1 MVGDSKILTV
11 SYGTFSCTLEG
22 FDEPFSTMKAI
33 AEYFRDLAAD
43 DRYFGAEP
51 PTPDTEMLHQIA
63 ERTIQRRVAA
73 ELAENGVIL
82 RQTEA
87 SQQPAPEARAL
98 AVEMPKAERREEQS
112 PAPKAD
118 VMSSVSDVPTAPQ
131 RSPVRAAVAST
142 IAAPEHGGGD
152 TVAEKLQRIR
162 AVVARENA
170 APAPYSEDQHAEEF
184 GATGF
189 EDLEED
195 APSALFDTPLDTGF
209 DAGFEEEDE
218 DALNAVMAGLTD
230 ADAADG
236 VAEEDTDVADD
247 PVVEDVTEDIS
258 DDTDVEAQEA
268 EAEVAEAEATDEV
281 EAEAVEEVKAEVTED
296 VAEDDVETV
305 EAEAAQD
312 AEPEAEDDVAEV
324 EAEVEASDD
333 AAVEDD
339 DTEANALREAVA
351 EDDTTDAAPEEIEPL
366 RTKPRRRIVVQK
378 ISRADMEAARAAKEA
393 ELPPELEAELM
404 AELAEVEAE
413 VAPVEEAAVED
424 SVAEDVADDVEA
436 AVEDEPQDDDADD
449 ILSRLTD
456 SLDDPVADH
465 EEVAPT
471 SIMDEDDD
479 SDDVLKSL
487 MEDAD
492 SAEVDAE
499 VEAEAETEVEA
510 EAETEVEAAD
520 VEADVEDNADE
531 AAETHAEED
540 APKRKSF
547 AAMAE
552 DDAIERLMSTT
563 SSRLENDES
572 SVRRASIAH
581 LKAAVAATKADSS
594 IAEAADKRDEEELDQ
609 YRDDLARVV
618 RPSRPV
624 ASGGRSDRPSP
635 LVLVSEQR
643 IDHPA
648 VAPDAVAASAAD
660 IDVRPRRVT
669 RGNLALQEEMEEE
682 FDDENLFTEDA
693 QITFAEYAAKAGAL
707 ELPDLL
713 EAAAAH
719 YIEIEGAEHF
729 TRPMLMRKLAQV
741 SGPEAPSREDGLRAF
756 GTLLRTGKIVKTDNG
771 KFTLS
776 KSSQFA

>member
-1 MVGDSKILTV
+1 
-11 SYGTFSCTLEG
+11 
-22 FDEPFSTMKAI
+22 MKAI

-98 AVEMPKAERREEQS
+98 AVEMPTAEHREEQS

-118 VMSSVSDVPTAPQ
+118 VMSSVSDVPAAPQ
-131 RSPVRAAVAST
+131 QSPVRAAVAST

-170 APAPYSEDQHAEEF
+170 APAPYSEDQHAEEL

-195 APSALFDTPLDTGF
+195 VPSALFDTPLDTGF
-209 DAGFEEEDE
+209 DVGFEEEDE
-218 DALNAVMAGLTD
+218 DALNAVMAGLTE

-236 VAEEDTDVADD
+236 VAEEDTDIADD
-247 PVVEDVTEDIS
+247 PVVEDVAEDIT

-281 EAEAVEEVKAEVTED
+281 EAEATEEVEAEVTED
-296 VAEDDVETV
+296 VADEEVETV

-312 AEPEAEDDVAEV
+312 AEPEAEDDAAEV
-324 EAEVEASDD
+324 EVEIEASDD
-333 AAVEDD
+333 ATVEDD

-351 EDDTTDAAPEEIEPL
+351 EDDATDAAPEEIETL

-413 VAPVEEAAVED
+413 VAPVEETSVEN
-424 SVAEDVADDVEA
+424 SVAEDVADEADIEA

-456 SLDDPVADH
+456 SLDDPATDLDD
-465 EEVAPT
+465 ATPT
-471 SIMDEDDD
+471 SVMDEDDG

-487 MEDAD
+487 MEDAE
-492 SAEVDAE
+492 SAEVEAE

-510 EAETEVEAAD
+510 EAETEVEAIDAEAD
-520 VEADVEDNADE
+520 EADVEDNADE

-682 FDDENLFTEDA
+682 FDDENLFNEDTR
-693 QITFAEYAAKAGAL
+693 ITFAEYAAKAGAL

-729 TRPMLMRKLAQV
+729 TRPMLMRKLALI

-776 KSSQFA
+776 KSSRFA

>member
-51 PTPDTEMLHQIA
+51 PTPDTEMLHKIA
-63 ERTIQRRVAA
+63 ESTIQRRVAA

-87 SQQPAPEARAL
+87 APQVAAQAPAL
-98 AVEMPKAERREEQS
+98 AVEMPKADRREQQS

-118 VMSSVSDVPTAPQ
+118 VMSSVSDVPVSPQQTPIRAIVAP
-131 RSPVRAAVAST
+131 PV
-142 IAAPEHGGGD
+142 AAPEHGGGD

-170 APAPYSEDQHAEEF
+170 APAPYSEDQHAVEF
-184 GATGF
+184 SAAGY
-189 EDLEED
+189 EDLEDD
-195 APSALFDTPLDTGF
+195 APSALFDAPIETGF
-209 DAGFEEEDE
+209 ETEDD
-218 DALNAVMAGLTD
+218 DALDAVMSGLTD
-230 ADAADG
+230 TDSDAAEG
-236 VAEEDTDVADD
+236 VAGEEVFEDPEIDEAESEVEAEGLEAEVDIDVATEEAEASDEVEAEVEPEEVEAEAEEDTG
-247 PVVEDVTEDIS
+247 
-258 DDTDVEAQEA
+258 
-268 EAEVAEAEATDEV
+268 AEVEVEAEATDEV
-281 EAEAVEEVKAEVTED
+281 EAESETAQAAELDATDDDDAVDED
-296 VAEDDVETV
+296 T
-305 EAEAAQD
+305 EAEAIHGAL
-312 AEPEAEDDVAEV
+312 AEDEDTDVA
-324 EAEVEASDD
+324 D
-333 AAVEDD
+333 EDD
-339 DTEANALREAVA
+339 SSLR
-351 EDDTTDAAPEEIEPL
+351 I
-366 RTKPRRRIVVQK
+366 KPRRRIVVQK
-378 ISRADMEAARAAKEA
+378 ISRADMEAAQAAKEA
-393 ELPPELEAELM
+393 ELPPEMEAELM

-413 VAPVEEAAVED
+413 TTTEDVSFVEEA
-424 SVAEDVADDVEA
+424 VAEA
-436 AVEDEPQDDDADD
+436 AIEDEPQDDDADD
-449 ILSRLTD
+449 ILSRLSD
-456 SLDDPVADH
+456 SVDDPILD
-465 EEVAPT
+465 T
-471 SIMDEDDD
+471 EDDAVLPTIID
-479 SDDVLKSL
+479 DDYGSEDVLNSL
-487 MEDAD
+487 MGDPN
-492 SAEVDAE
+492 E
-499 VEAEAETEVEA
+499 VEFEFDAKVVDETEA
-510 EAETEVEAAD
+510 KDLTD
-520 VEADVEDNADE
+520 
-531 AAETHAEED
+531 ED

-563 SSRLENDES
+563 GSRLENDES

-594 IAEAADKRDEEELDQ
+594 IVEAADKREEEELDQ

-624 ASGGRSDRPSP
+624 ASSSRSDRPSP
-635 LVLVSEQR
+635 LVLVSAQR
-643 IDHPA
+643 IDHPQE
-648 VAPDAVAASAAD
+648 APDALAASAAG

-669 RGNLALQEEMEEE
+669 HGNLALQEEMEED
-682 FDDENLFTEDA
+682 FDTEENLFNEET

-719 YIEIEGAEHF
+719 YVEIEGVEHF
-729 TRPMLMRKLAQV
+729 TRAMLMRKLAQI

>member
-1 MVGDSKILTV
+1 
-11 SYGTFSCTLEG
+11 
-22 FDEPFSTMKAI
+22 MKAI

-73 ELAENGVIL
+73 ELADNGVIL

-98 AVEMPKAERREEQS
+98 AVEMPTAERREEQS

-118 VMSSVSDVPTAPQ
+118 VMSSVSDVPAAPQ
-131 RSPVRAAVAST
+131 QSPVRAAVAST

-170 APAPYSEDQHAEEF
+170 APAPYSEDQHAEGL

-195 APSALFDTPLDTGF
+195 VPSALFDTPLDTGF

-218 DALNAVMAGLTD
+218 DALNAVMAGLTE

-236 VAEEDTDVADD
+236 VAEEDTDIADD
-247 PVVEDVTEDIS
+247 PVVEDVAEVIT
-258 DDTDVEAQEA
+258 DDKDVEAQES
-268 EAEVAEAEATDEV
+268 EVEVSEAEATDEV
-281 EAEAVEEVKAEVTED
+281 EAEATEEVEAEVAE
-296 VAEDDVETV
+296 VEDDVETDEAV
-305 EAEAAQD
+305 EAEAVQD
-312 AEPEAEDDVAEV
+312 AEPEAEDDTAEVVAEI
-324 EAEVEASDD
+324 EASDD
-333 AAVEDD
+333 ATVEDD

-351 EDDTTDAAPEEIEPL
+351 EDDATDTAPEEIETL

-413 VAPVEEAAVED
+413 VAPVEETSVED

-436 AVEDEPQDDDADD
+436 VVEDEPQDDDADD

-456 SLDDPVADH
+456 SLDDPATDLDD
-465 EEVAPT
+465 ATPT
-471 SIMDEDDD
+471 SVMDEDDG

-487 MEDAD
+487 MEDAE
-492 SAEVDAE
+492 SAEVEAE

-510 EAETEVEAAD
+510 EAETEVEAIDAEAD
-520 VEADVEDNADE
+520 EADVEDNADE

-682 FDDENLFTEDA
+682 FDDENLFNEDTR
-693 QITFAEYAAKAGAL
+693 ITFAEYAAKAGAL

-729 TRPMLMRKLAQV
+729 TRPMLMRKLALI

-776 KSSQFA
+776 KSSRFA